1 MDEVRVRWGPDMPS
15 FPDLPDLL
23 STPSVR
29 LRLAAERDIP
39 EVLIAHQDDP
49 QLYRRLGLARPPSGA
64 ELGRRVEAGG
74 ADRATGTALWLTIL
88 GAGSDECIGQ
98 IDVHDVAWEHS
109 RAELGI
115 WVAPARRGRG
125 VAADALGL
133 IGRWLLTACGLER
146 VQLVSEPANEALRA
160 AARNAGYVEEGVLRG
175 YLREHG
181 HRIDVTMMSLIA
193 TDVVAP

>member
-1 MDEVRVRWGPDMPS
+1 M
-15 FPDLPDLL
+15 
-23 STPSVR
+23 
-29 LRLAAERDIP
+29 
-39 EVLIAHQDDP
+39 
-49 QLYRRLGLARPPSGA
+49 
-64 ELGRRVEAGG
+64 EAGG
-74 ADRATGTALWLTIL
+74 ADRATGTALWLTII
-88 GAGSDECIGQ
+88 GAACDECIGQ

-115 WVAPARRGRG
+115 WVAPAWRGRG

-146 VQLVSEPANEALRA
+146 VQLVSEPENGALRA
-160 AARNAGYVEEGVLRG
+160 AARTAGYVEEGVLRG

-181 HRIDVTMMSLIA
+181 QRIDVTMMSLIA